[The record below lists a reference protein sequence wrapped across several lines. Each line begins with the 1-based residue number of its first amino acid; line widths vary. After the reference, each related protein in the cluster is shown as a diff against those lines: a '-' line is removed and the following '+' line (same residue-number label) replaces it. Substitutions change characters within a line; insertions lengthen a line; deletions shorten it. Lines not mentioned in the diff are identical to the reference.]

1 MDGIIVFF
9 VALIFSAV
17 YRSKGVAASA
27 SIEVERIVTNPT
39 LNPEMKHDEHAF
51 MEIANELDFD
61 FGRANGG
68 VWVRLYHAH
77 LLYR

>member
-17 YRSKGVAASA
+17 YRSKGVAASD

-51 MEIANELDFD
+51 MEIANELGF
-61 FGRANGG
+61 
-68 VWVRLYHAH
+68 H
-77 LLYR
+77 